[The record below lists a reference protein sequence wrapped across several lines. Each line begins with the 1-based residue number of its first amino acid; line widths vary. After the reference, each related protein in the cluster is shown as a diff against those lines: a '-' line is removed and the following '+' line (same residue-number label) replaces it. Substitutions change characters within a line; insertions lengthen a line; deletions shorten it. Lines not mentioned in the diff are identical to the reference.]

1 MTHDVPDSDELRAAL
16 AEQTPLLTQTPTPE
30 VVAVRVHRVLGA
42 AGDLLDLPGER
53 GDQAAVR
60 EIVARTL
67 MWVAEHLGAYHRL
80 PAAYAEGRR
89 LEGDRTP
96 LLSLVDELDLLGLTL
111 DHAYDAAHRQAAD
124 DLARQLRVVTDTF
137 PSGTDVTHL
146 VTPTEP
152 AADPEVAA
160 RVGAEVGADGIPRMP
175 VPEQPDPRHVRE
187 DT

>member
-1 MTHDVPDSDELRAAL
+1 MTDDVPDSDQLRAAL
-16 AEQTPLLTQTPTPE
+16 AEQAPLLTEPPTPE
-30 VVAVRVHRVLGA
+30 MVAVRVHRVLGA
-42 AGDLLDLPGER
+42 AGDLLDLAGER
-53 GDQAAVR
+53 GDRPDVR

-67 MWVAEHLGAYHRL
+67 MWTAERVGAYHRL
-80 PAAYAEGRR
+80 PAEYAEGRL

-96 LLSLVDELDLLGLTL
+96 LLSLADDLDLLGLTL
-111 DHAYDAAHRQAAD
+111 DHAYDALHREAAD

-137 PSGTDVTHL
+137 PSGTDVAHL
-146 VTPTEP
+146 VTPAEP

-160 RVGAEVGADGIPRMP
+160 RVGAEVGADGIPRVP